1 MSRKV
6 WRDTLS
12 CVLLLSIV
20 AAATTRNGPHVVF
33 WSNCKIRRRDI
44 RRTTLSCVALGV
56 VSSSLSRGAIIA
68 RCHAR
73 LSHILAFDTGIRA
86 DGARRPVFRVNKT
99 RIFLPSATTTD
110 PSMSQAGT
118 VLTHRSRVTR
128 SSAFPRHCAT
138 DVLRLGLRPPTVFKP
153 AARFPVRQT
162 RYTRLGSSFR
172 SPSIIIII
180 ITRSR
185 RRYAK
190 RRNNGYDDDTPVVYS
205 NHEFGKLQRI
215 IALLLSDVAAS
226 CFCSTTYT

>member
-1 MSRKV
+1 MRCT
-6 WRDTLS
+6 RGGI
-12 CVLLLSIV
+12 IV
-20 AAATTRNGPHVVF
+20 AVE
-33 WSNCKIRRRDI
+33 RRDN
-44 RRTTLSCVALGV
+44 C
-56 VSSSLSRGAIIA
+56 SLSRAPE
-68 RCHAR
+68 
-73 LSHILAFDTGIRA
+73 SYFGIRYRNPR
-86 DGARRPVFRVNKT
+86 GRRGGGPYFASIKRVSSCRPQSPPT
-99 RIFLPSATTTD
+99 RRCATA

-138 DVLRLGLRPPTVFKP
+138 DVLGLGLRPPTVFKP

-185 RRYAK
+185 RRYVK